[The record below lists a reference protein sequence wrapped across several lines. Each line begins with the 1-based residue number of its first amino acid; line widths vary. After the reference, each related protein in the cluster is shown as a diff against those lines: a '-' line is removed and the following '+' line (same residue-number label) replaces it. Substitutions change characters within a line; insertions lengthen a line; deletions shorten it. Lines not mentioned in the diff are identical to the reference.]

1 MNGSI
6 RVARKQL
13 VWGLL
18 IIGAG
23 VLFWLEDGD
32 IKKVTQFWH
41 YWPLVIAAFG
51 FSQLV
56 PPTTVRLFF
65 DGVCEILFAFWI
77 FACFEHLWGMS
88 FANSWPF
95 MVIMGGVSLAL
106 QPILGKYT
114 DSKKGE

>member
-1 MNGSI
+1 MNSSI

-32 IKKVTQFWH
+32 FKKVTQFWH

-56 PPTTVRLFF
+56 PPTTARMFI

-88 FANSWPF
+88 FSNSWPF

-106 QPILGKYT
+106 QPILGKYIE
-114 DSKKGE
+114 SKKGE